1 MPLRISLQSS
11 VKALAGKSQLTAL
24 TNCNNLLNISY
35 LGSASAPT
43 SNVFYNSIRAASTKT
58 QVRRQHNPFTM
69 AQARQRKAAN
79 VSRQKELAVE
89 RESSLGDPVKSSPTP
104 FILEMTAIQSD
115 PQVPSTLTDDLN
127 YYLKSNE
134 LDAALGFS
142 KNLIEPL
149 SEASRDTADPQAE
162 KEALERHEQEHNNA
176 QEAINRIVNL
186 NNGNTK
192 DRVRLNIM
200 KCVETFGRH
209 YTDLQLPP
217 KPSAIAHGSAP
228 VHPERAPRVGP
239 DTGSAEVQAA
249 ILTVKIMNLSRHLES
264 ATKDKHNRRNMQLL
278 VHKRQ
283 KLLQYVR
290 KKERGGPRWQNLM
303 GTLGLSDAAW
313 KGEIAL

>member
-11 VKALAGKSQLTAL
+11 LKALT
-24 TNCNNLLNISY
+24 
-35 LGSASAPT
+35 GSASAPP
-43 SNVFYNSIRAASTKT
+43 NVFHTSIRAASSKA
-58 QVRRQHNPFTM
+58 QVRRKHDPFM
-69 AQARQRKAAN
+69 AAQARQRKAAN

-115 PQVPSTLTDDLN
+115 PQVPSSLTDLN
-127 YYLKSNE
+127 YYLKANE

-142 KNLIEPL
+142 KNLTEPL
-149 SEASRDTADPQAE
+149 QNPDRNVADPQAE
-162 KEALERHEQEHNNA
+162 KEMLEMHDQEHKNA

-209 YTDLQLPP
+209 YTDLNLPP
-217 KPSAIAHGSAP
+217 KPSAVVHGSAP
-228 VHPERAPRVGP
+228 VHPTRAPRVGP

-290 KKERGGPRWQNLM
+290 RKERGGPRWQNLM